1 MKVEDLELGDEIEID
16 HGLFPE
22 AAAVV
27 GRDEADIGLMKI
39 PIAVIVFE
47 DDKEEYG
54 LIGNCTEHGLIGNCT
69 DPQGKTIQVRDG
81 DDEDVAKIAPRQIKT
96 INT

>member
-27 GRDEADIGLMKI
+27 GRDEADIGIMKI

-47 DDKEEYG
+47 DDKEEYS
-54 LIGNCTEHGLIGNCT
+54 LIGNCT

-81 DDEDVAKIAPRQIKT
+81 NDEDVAKIAPRQIKT
-96 INT
+96 IKT